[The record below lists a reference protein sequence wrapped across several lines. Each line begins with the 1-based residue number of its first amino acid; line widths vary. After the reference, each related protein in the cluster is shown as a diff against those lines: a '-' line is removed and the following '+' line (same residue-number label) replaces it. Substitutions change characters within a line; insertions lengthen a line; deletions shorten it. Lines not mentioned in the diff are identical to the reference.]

1 MLQTRDVAQI
11 GLMTSF
17 LIVLGWLPAIPLG
30 FIPVPIVFQN
40 LGVMLIGA
48 TMGVKKGSLTL
59 LLFFLLGLVL
69 PVFSG
74 KSTTLATL
82 AGPTAGYVLA
92 WALVP
97 LLMGWLLSKVKQLTF
112 PVLVAVTIL
121 VGVLF
126 VDVVGSVWLSQVT
139 DLSLSA
145 SLLANLAFIPGD
157 LLKAFVAS
165 LMAYRLVH
173 RISI

>member
-1 MLQTRDVAQI
+1 MLQTRDLAQI

-59 LLFFLLGLVL
+59 LLFFLFGLVL

-74 KSTTLATL
+74 KSTTLTTL
-82 AGPTAGYVLA
+82 VGPTAGYVLA

-97 LLMGWLLSKVKQLTF
+97 LLMGWLLSKVKQPTF

-139 DLSLSA
+139 NLSLSA
-145 SLLANLAFIPGD
+145 SLFANLAFLPED
-157 LLKAFVAS
+157 LLKAFVAC
-165 LMAYRLVH
+165 LIAQ
-173 RISI
+173 RISILE